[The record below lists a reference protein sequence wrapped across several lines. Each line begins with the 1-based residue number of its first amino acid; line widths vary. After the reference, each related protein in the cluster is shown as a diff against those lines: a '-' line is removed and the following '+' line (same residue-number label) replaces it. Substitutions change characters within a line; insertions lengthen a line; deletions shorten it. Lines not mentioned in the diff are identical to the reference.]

1 MRPRL
6 GSLALCSL
14 VVPFAFAL
22 GSSGCSGSDAG
33 QAAPS
38 DAASD
43 APLAD
48 TTPANDAPLA
58 DGDSGG
64 AQIGCPRIAAA
75 AERARKVVVSHPF
88 GSGTAKATQ
97 YEVLDLAAD
106 GTLTRPATPVTF
118 SMGTGFE
125 GAIVFTPD
133 GSIGL
138 AAQDDGSI
146 GAFRLDATGAPT
158 VVHAAFRDGFYAQR
172 IVLSAD
178 GARAWVLDSNTGNNG
193 GGVYELAIA
202 CDGTLTARGL
212 VVPGGSA
219 NAMAL
224 LPTDPTKGVLAARK
238 AFDSAAGLDLHVV
251 DLFARSGVS
260 SGTAFDAD
268 AIPSDLVVTPDGKY
282 ALVADNSAVAGS
294 RIAVMQLGP
303 TPTQVGMLST
313 PYPAALVMS
322 PWGNAAL
329 ALNDDSTNQIH
340 VLAPNTSGTGA
351 PWAVTGE
358 VAYKFGKPQIP
369 ASASMIA
376 RGTLEGR
383 VFVAENQ
390 AVRTIVFTAA
400 GGVVDTAKL
409 SFTGGNESICG
420 IVGVQP

>member
-1 MRPRL
+1 MRARL
-6 GSLALCSL
+6 ESVALCSL
-14 VVPFAFAL
+14 VLSSAFAT
-22 GSSGCSGSDAG
+22 GCSGSDAG
-33 QAAPS
+33 QAAPG
-38 DAASD
+38 DAAGDVASE
-43 APLAD
+43 
-48 TTPANDAPLA
+48 TPANDAPL
-58 DGDSGG
+58 GD
-64 AQIGCPRIAAA
+64 ANATDATDAAVGCARTAAA

-88 GSGTAKATQ
+88 GSGTSKATQ
-97 YEVLDLAAD
+97 YEVLDLAVD
-106 GTLTRPATPVTF
+106 GTLTRKATPVTF

-125 GAIVFTPD
+125 GSIVFTPD
-133 GSIGL
+133 GSVGL

-146 GAFRLDATGAPT
+146 GVFRLDAAGAPT
-158 VVHAAFRDGFYAQR
+158 VVHAAFREGFYAQR
-172 IVLSAD
+172 VVLSAD
-178 GARAWVLDSNTGNNG
+178 GARAWVLDPDTGNNG

-238 AFDSAAGLDLHVV
+238 AFDSGAGLDLHVV
-251 DLFARSGVS
+251 DLFARTGVS
-260 SGTAFDAD
+260 SGVAFADGD

-282 ALVADNSAVAGS
+282 ALVADDSAVAGS
-294 RIAVMQLGP
+294 RIAVVQLGP
-303 TPTQVGMLST
+303 TPTQVGMLTT

-390 AVRTIVFTAA
+390 AVRTLAFTAA